1 MELTL
6 AATSRDVFGKSQ
18 ARRLRREG
26 WIPAVLYGG
35 GSAGARPVAQPIVVD
50 PKALS
55 RILHSQSGVNTIIG
69 LMLDGG
75 AQTRVMVR
83 EYQIDPVTH
92 RPLHAD
98 FYRIAMDKTI
108 RVSVPIVVKGEP
120 QGVKQQGGLLD
131 FVHREIEVECLPGDI
146 PEHADVDVTE
156 LMIGQA
162 VRVKD
167 LAPDARWRAVSD
179 PEMMLVHVILPKAVE
194 EPAPAEAAA
203 AAPPP
208 AAPGEPEVIK
218 RGKVEKAEAED

>member
-26 WIPAVLYGG
+26 RIPAVLYGG
-35 GSAGARPVAQPIVVD
+35 GSAGERPVAQPIVVD